1 MVGGDGVS
9 EGIECPIC
17 KEVGDCFIDEDEDN
31 LNNLWCNSCGVSI
44 QTAEGVEVTA

>member
-1 MVGGDGVS
+1 MS

-44 QTAEGVEVTA
+44 QTDEGVEVTE